1 MSYSHEELQD
11 ILEQHSQWLR
21 DSRTGKCADLRCAD
35 LSSADLRR
43 ANLRRANLSS
53 ADLTDADL
61 SSADLTDANL
71 RRTKL
76 RRANLTDANLR
87 RANLRRA
94 NLSSADLTC
103 ADLTGA
109 NLTDANLS
117 SANLSSANLTD
128 ANLRYIRGS
137 ATAGLIV
144 VQTEYHSVIDLRNQ
158 VLAFG
163 CEQHSLADWPRV
175 VVLLCH
181 EHEPKRAAY
190 FEAEILSII
199 KFAQAMVELIEKGE
213 AE

>member
-11 ILEQHSQWLR
+11 ILERHSQWLR
-21 DSRTGKCADLRCAD
+21 GSRHGKCADLTC
-35 LSSADLRR
+35 
-43 ANLRRANLSS
+43 ANLRGANLSS
-53 ADLTDADL
+53 ANLSSTDLTDADL
-61 SSADLTDANL
+61 TDANLTDANLTDANL

-76 RRANLTDANLR
+76 RR
-87 RANLRRA
+87 
-94 NLSSADLTC
+94 
-103 ADLTGA
+103 
-109 NLTDANLS
+109 
-117 SANLSSANLTD
+117 ANLTD

-175 VVLLCH
+175 VAPLCH

>member
-11 ILEQHSQWLR
+11 ILERHSQWLR
-21 DSRTGKCADLRCAD
+21 GSRHGKCADLTCD
-35 LSSADLRR
+35 
-43 ANLRRANLSS
+43 NLRGANLSS
-53 ADLTDADL
+53 ANLSSTDLTDADL
-61 SSADLTDANL
+61 TDANLTDANLTDANL

-87 RANLRRA
+87 RANLSSA
-94 NLSSADLTC
+94 NLRCADLTC

-109 NLTDANLS
+109 NLTDANLRCVD
-117 SANLSSANLTD
+117 LTDANLTD

-213 AE
+213 